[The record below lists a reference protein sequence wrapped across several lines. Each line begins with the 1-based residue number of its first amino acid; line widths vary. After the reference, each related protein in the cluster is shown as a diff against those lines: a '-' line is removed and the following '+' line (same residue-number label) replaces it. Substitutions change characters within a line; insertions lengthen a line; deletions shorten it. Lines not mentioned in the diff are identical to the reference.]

1 MLRAPQSAVR
11 LPVEG
16 MDGWGDIA
24 EQLGRGIASALET
37 SAKLTGIRERVQAG
51 GELAA
56 FSEKLHQIGSD
67 AEQQLAEQDVNDWD
81 YSWNAA
87 AASRFQDAVDSL
99 PWGARKAGAELA
111 SAYSARASLQA
122 RRKHELRGVEQARE
136 NWQKRVDDAIQA
148 GDAARASAWLESA
161 AGVFVP
167 SGELEMQKTRAGSK
181 ACLVRWERD
190 LQRSPLTALA
200 AYASSD
206 ESLLPSEKE
215 DRSSLELGINESR
228 RTQRREWAHS
238 LAGGYHPNEQE
249 WRQMLAAGVVTPS
262 EVASA
267 RSEAQPLSVGEQC
280 EWMQRITECPAD
292 DDAVT
297 TMLMGLGTGAMPD
310 AERGRLLEYVGMASR
325 VHEQDRLAMS
335 SQLRDL
341 YVGGGFG
348 CPTDDFAQQRLLA
361 LQQTGIKL
369 LAEEGTE
376 ATAHWL
382 QQQRDATDAW
392 ITINDLT

>member
-24 EQLGRGIASALET
+24 EQLGRGLASALES
-37 SAKLTGIRERVQAG
+37 SAELLGLRERVQAG

-67 AEQQLAEQDVNDWD
+67 AEHQLAEQDVNDWD

-87 AASRFQDAVDSL
+87 SSSQFQDAVDAL

-111 SAYSARASLQA
+111 SAYSARASLNA
-122 RRKHELRGVEQARE
+122 RRRHELRGVEQARE

-167 SGELEMQKTRAGSK
+167 NGELEMAKSRAGSK
-181 ACLVRWERD
+181 ACLARWERD
-190 LQRSPLTALA
+190 LQHSPLTALS
-200 AYASSD
+200 AYSRSD
-206 ESLLPSEKE
+206 ESLLPSEEE
-215 DRSSLELGINESR
+215 DRSSLEAGIKESWR
-228 RTQRREWAHS
+228 AQRREWAHS
-238 LAGGYHPNEQE
+238 LAEGYHPNEQE
-249 WRQMLAAGVVTPS
+249 WRQVLEAGIVTPS
-262 EVASA
+262 EAASA
-267 RSEAQPLSVGEQC
+267 RAEVQPLSVGEQC
-280 EWMQRITECPAD
+280 EWMQRITECPVD

-297 TMLMGLGTGAMPD
+297 SMLMGLGTGAMPD
-310 AERGRLLEYVGMASR
+310 AERSRLLEYVGMASR
-325 VHEQDRLAMS
+325 AHEQDRVALS
-335 SQLRDL
+335 SQLRAL
-341 YVGGGFG
+341 YVGGSFG
-348 CPTDDFAQQRLLA
+348 CPTDDFARQRLLA
-361 LQQTGIKL
+361 LQKTGIKL

-382 QQQRDATDAW
+382 QQQRDAADAW
-392 ITINDLT
+392 ISLNDLT